1 MNDELFIPINEE
13 TIQQNIIKPTTQEVI
28 QTKLNNTKQQ
38 SKSFIVLG
46 IIILLHFIIYIFF
59 KRFMNEY
66 D

>member
-38 SKSFIVLG
+38 SKSFIILG
-46 IIILLHFIIYIFF
+46 IIILLHFFIYIFF